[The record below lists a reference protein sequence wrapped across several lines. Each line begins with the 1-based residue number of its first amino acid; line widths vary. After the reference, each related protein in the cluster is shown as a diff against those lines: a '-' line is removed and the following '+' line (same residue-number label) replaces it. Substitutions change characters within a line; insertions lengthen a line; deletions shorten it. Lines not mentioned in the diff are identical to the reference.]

1 MSCLCSQVR
10 LQVKPAA
17 DCVKLWDAR
26 RLNCG
31 CNLDQ
36 TTAERWRVTE
46 MYFACTLVLLNVMRN
61 WRASRLL
68 PLTEC
73 LSSWSLTLSLLSV
86 SRRDRFHNIRNISTI
101 CKSNLRLNHINDA
114 NDLRPSQAN
123 KLSGCRHGNRH
134 VYLILH
140 LWTLEPE
147 DKLNKCSVSRSDRPP
162 ESEQMS
168 NFRSHQ
174 LWLLISDA
182 DIWFLHWSWR
192 ELM

>member
-1 MSCLCSQVR
+1 MSCLCSQSDYT
-10 LQVKPAA
+10 AA
-17 DCVKLWDAR
+17 DCVKLWDAC

-46 MYFACTLVLLNVMRN
+46 MYFDCTLMLLNVMRN
-61 WRASRLL
+61 SRASRLV

-73 LSSWSLTLSLLSV
+73 LSSWSLTLSLLGV
-86 SRRDRFHNIRNISTI
+86 SRCDRFHNIRHISTI

-114 NDLRPSQAN
+114 NDLRPSHVN
-123 KLSGCRHGNRH
+123 KLSGCRHSNRH
-134 VYLILH
+134 VYLTLS

-147 DKLNKCSVSRSDRPP
+147 DKMNKVQHHQVRPTARIRTD
-162 ESEQMS
+162 EQLQ
-168 NFRSHQ
+168 SHQ
-174 LWLLISDA
+174 LWQSISDA

-192 ELM
+192 KQM